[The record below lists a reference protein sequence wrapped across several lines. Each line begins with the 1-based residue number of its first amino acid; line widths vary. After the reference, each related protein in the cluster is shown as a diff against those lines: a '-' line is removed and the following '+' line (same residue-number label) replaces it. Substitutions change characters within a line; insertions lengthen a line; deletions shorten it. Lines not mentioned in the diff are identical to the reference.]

1 LFWLLQ
7 LAVRGGLQQQ
17 LQQQQLPSEDGFGDF
32 FLLVVVVVCYALLC
46 LQLFQTAFCLLLQL
60 QIVGE

>member
-7 LAVRGGLQQQ
+7 LAVGGGLQQQ